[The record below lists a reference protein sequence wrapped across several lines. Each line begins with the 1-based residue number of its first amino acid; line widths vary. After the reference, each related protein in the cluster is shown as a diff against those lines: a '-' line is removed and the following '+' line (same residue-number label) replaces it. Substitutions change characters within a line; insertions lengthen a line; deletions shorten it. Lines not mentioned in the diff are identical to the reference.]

1 MSARFTRSSPA
12 VPLTH
17 LTSPGYAPMRSPH
30 PVGPPALLAA
40 GSPLLDRPPLGA
52 PAEANPPRPAPR
64 RPARGSLR
72 RPRRRGR
79 PQGRA
84 ERADHGP
91 ERVRYAPR
99 RLSGKRF
106 PERPVSAS
114 AGAVLM
120 GISTARFSR
129 LARGGC
135 FSPSEFHLTEHGV
148 VAWRFPPDELCVFA
162 RRRPGLLTG
171 PLPDGLRHSLRQGQD
186 WRPRRWRAR
195 RTGLLAGQ
203 ASCPWEAAAVP
214 AAVLDPGTLEAEVPD
229 PVERA
234 VLGRLR
240 PPLMA
245 ARLAAGPWRSVRR
258 LLTARDP
265 DEVGWYREQLGLALD
280 AARGRPLPLAAPL
293 TAGPRQSP

>member
-1 MSARFTRSSPA
+1 
-12 VPLTH
+12 
-17 LTSPGYAPMRSPH
+17 MRSPH
-30 PVGPPALLAA
+30 LECPGRPVDVPSRGRSRLPAPVAA
-40 GSPLLDRPPLGA
+40 GSPLLEQPA
-52 PAEANPPRPAPR
+52 PRTSPEAFPPRPAPR
-64 RPARGSLR
+64 RPARGAQR
-72 RPRRRGR
+72 RPKRQGR
-79 PQGRA
+79 LRGRA
-84 ERADHGP
+84 ERAVHGP

-99 RLSGKRF
+99 RPLAKRF

-135 FSPSEFHLTEHGV
+135 FSPSDFHLTEHGV
-148 VAWRFPPDELCVFA
+148 VAWRYPPEELSVFA

-171 PLPDGLRHSLRQGQD
+171 QLPDGLRHSLRQGQD

-195 RTGLLAGQ
+195 RTGVLTGQ
-203 ASCPWEAAAVP
+203 AAGPWEAAAVP
-214 AAVLDPGTLEAEVPD
+214 AAVLDHGTLESEVPD

-265 DEVGWYREQLGLALD
+265 DEVVWYRAQLSLALE
-280 AARGRPLPLAAPL
+280 AARGRPLPPAAPV
-293 TAGPRQSP
+293 TAGPRPSP